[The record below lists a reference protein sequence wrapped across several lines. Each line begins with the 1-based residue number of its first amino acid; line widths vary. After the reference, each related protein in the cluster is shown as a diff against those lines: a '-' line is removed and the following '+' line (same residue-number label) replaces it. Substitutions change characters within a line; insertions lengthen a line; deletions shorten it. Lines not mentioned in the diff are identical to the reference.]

1 MSTFSGENPASQS
14 APRKERAAKNSGN
27 SSNKSKKR
35 FKWPARAG
43 NKSEKPFKWPF
54 ILKFLV
60 SIMVFAGLMAAII
73 GLYAVLP
80 AGETGSM
87 AIDYPGKWVFN
98 WQVTGVID
106 RAIDWLIVNGDP
118 IFSAINIAILRGI
131 LSPLEDYFLWLPWW
145 SVILIIGL
153 ISWLTAA
160 KKFAIISVF
169 LVGLIAAMGLLG
181 LACETLAIMLTSTI
195 VCVII
200 GLPLGIIAAMSNLF
214 DTVQR
219 PVLDTMQTMP
229 TFVYLIP
236 AVMLFGLGK
245 VPAVIA
251 TVIYALPPI
260 IRLTSLGIREVDAQL
275 IEAARSFGST
285 RIQILTKVQL
295 PMALSSILAGLNQTI
310 MMALGMVVI
319 ASMIGAGG
327 LGVEIH
333 KAIVRLEV
341 GRGTIAGIGI
351 VFMAMILDRVS
362 QGIARRS
369 KVRSSISQ

>member
-1 MSTFSGENPASQS
+1 MKKMSAKAGGKATRRASRKEKKKTSKIAASGEVTEQ
-14 APRKERAAKNSGN
+14 R
-27 SSNKSKKR
+27 
-35 FKWPARAG
+35 
-43 NKSEKPFKWPF
+43 FKWPF
-54 ILKFLV
+54 ILKLTLV
-60 SIMVFAGLMAAII
+60 ILLLSLFMAAILV
-73 GLYAVLP
+73 LYRVLP
-80 AGETGSM
+80 DSETGR
-87 AIDYPGKWVFN
+87 AVINYPEEWVFN
-98 WQVTGVID
+98 WQVTGVVD

-131 LSPLEDYFLWLPWW
+131 MNPLEDFFLWLPWW
-145 SVILIIGL
+145 SVILLTGL
-153 ISWLTAA
+153 GAWFTAG
-160 KKFAIISVF
+160 KKFAFIS
-169 LVGLIAAMGLLG
+169 LILIGLIAAMGLLD

-195 VCVII
+195 VCIVLGLPMGII
-200 GLPLGIIAAMSNLF
+200 GALSNNF
-214 DTVQR
+214 DKIQR

-260 IRLTSLGIREVDAQL
+260 IRLTTLGIREVDAQL
-275 IEAARSFGST
+275 IEAARSFGAT
-285 RIQILTKVQL
+285 RSQILTGVQL

-333 KAIVRLEV
+333 KAITRLEV
-341 GRGTIAGIGI
+341 GRGFIAGTGI

-362 QGIARRS
+362 QGIARRTR
-369 KVRSSISQ
+369 VREAQ

>member
-1 MSTFSGENPASQS
+1 MRTYTGENPTLRAY
-14 APRKERAAKNSGN
+14 RKEKRKARKLAGTGKK
-27 SSNKSKKR
+27 SNPR
-35 FKWPARAG
+35 FR
-43 NKSEKPFKWPF
+43 WPF
-54 ILKFLV
+54 ILKLTVGILLFAL
-60 SIMVFAGLMAAII
+60 IMAII
-73 GLYAVLP
+73 LGLYAVLP
-80 AGETGSM
+80 ASETGH
-87 AIDYPGKWVFN
+87 AIIDYPEKWVYN

-106 RAIDWLIVNGDP
+106 QAIDWLIVNGDP
-118 IFSAINIAILRGI
+118 VFSAINIAILRGI
-131 LSPLEDYFLWLPWW
+131 LSPLENYFLWLPWW

-153 ISWLTAA
+153 IAWFTAG

-169 LVGLIAAMGLLG
+169 LVGLIAVMGLLD

-195 VCVII
+195 VCVVL
-200 GLPLGIIAAMSNLF
+200 GLPLGIIAALSNFF
-214 DTVQR
+214 DSVQR

-245 VPAVIA
+245 VPAVMA

-260 IRLTSLGIREVDAQL
+260 IRLTNLGIREVDAQL

-285 RIQILTKVQL
+285 RLQILTKVQL

-341 GRGTIAGIGI
+341 GRGTVAGIGI

-369 KVRSSISQ
+369 RVRSAP

>member
-1 MSTFSGENPASQS
+1 MSTLSGENPVSRS
-14 APRKERAAKNSGN
+14 AFKKEKTAKNSGN
-27 SSNKSKKR
+27 KGKM
-35 FKWPARAG
+35 
-43 NKSEKPFKWPF
+43 PFKWSF
-54 ILKFLV
+54 ILKLLA
-60 SIMVFAGLMAAII
+60 SIAVFAVIMAAIL
-73 GLYAVLP
+73 GLYAVIP
-80 AGETGSM
+80 TGEGGN
-87 AIDYPGKWVFN
+87 AFINYPEKWVFN
-98 WQVTGVID
+98 WQVTDVID

-118 IFSAINIAILRGI
+118 IFSAINVTILRGI
-131 LSPLEDYFLWLPWW
+131 LSPLENYFLWLPWW
-145 SVILIIGL
+145 SIILIIGL
-153 ISWLTAA
+153 ISWFTAG
-160 KKFAIISVF
+160 KKFAIISAC
-169 LVGLIAAMGLLG
+169 LVGLIAAMGLLD

-195 VCVII
+195 VCII
-200 GLPLGIIAAMSNLF
+200 LGLPLGIIAAMSNF
-214 DTVQR
+214 YDAVQR

-260 IRLTSLGIREVDAQL
+260 VRLTSMGIREVDGQL

-327 LGVEIH
+327 LGVEIQ
-333 KAIVRLEV
+333 KALMHLEI
-341 GRGTIAGIGI
+341 GRGTVAGIGI

-369 KVRSSISQ
+369 RVKTDSE